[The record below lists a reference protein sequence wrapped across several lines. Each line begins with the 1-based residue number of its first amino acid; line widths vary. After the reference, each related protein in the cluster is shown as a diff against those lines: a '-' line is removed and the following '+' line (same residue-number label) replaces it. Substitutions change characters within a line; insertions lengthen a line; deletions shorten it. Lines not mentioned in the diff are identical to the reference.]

1 MKSFNLSDWALGHR
15 SLVWYFMVAFM
26 AAGLFAYL
34 QLGRQEDPDFT
45 IKTMVIGAQWPGA
58 SPEEMTR
65 QVTDRIEKK
74 LEELESLDYTKS
86 VTVAGQTTVFV
97 YLRDTTKA
105 ADVKPT
111 WIRVR
116 NMIADIKG
124 DFPQGVIGPGF
135 NDRFGDV
142 FGNIY
147 AFTSDGL
154 SQRQLR
160 DEVEDVRARV
170 LTVPEVGKVD
180 ILGAQDEVIYLEFST
195 RKIAALGLDI
205 HAIMSS
211 LQGQNAVAASG
222 VFQEGPER
230 VSVRV
235 NGQFTSESS
244 LKAINLRINDRFF
257 PLTDVATITRGY
269 VDPPNTLFRY
279 NGQPAIAL
287 AIGMKSG
294 ANLLHF
300 GEALEEEMRKVTA
313 DLPIGVGVHK
323 VADQPVVVEEAVHG
337 FTKALFEAVVI
348 VLGISFLS
356 LGMRAGLVV
365 AIAIPLVLA
374 ITFVVMEYA
383 GISLQRISLGA
394 LIIALGLLV
403 DDAMIAVEMM
413 VARLEVGEPLN
424 KAATYVYTST
434 AFPMLTG
441 TLVTVAGFIP
451 IGLNSSNAGEFTF
464 TLFVVIAVS
473 LIVSWVVAVLFTPL
487 LGVTILP
494 AKMKG
499 HHEQKGRV
507 AQMFARL
514 LLFCMHH
521 RWTTISVTVAAFL
534 LALFGMQFVQQQFF
548 PSSDRAELVIDWSL
562 PQNASIADTNA
573 QMARFEREQLQDNAS
588 VEHWSTYVGTGAPRF
603 VLSFDVQTANTWFGQ
618 QVIVTKGGIK
628 ARDKVKAQ
636 FEEYL
641 SKTFPGTDTYVK
653 LLEVG
658 PPVGRPVQYRLS
670 GPDIAKVRELSQK
683 LAGVVRSS
691 PDLGNVAFDW
701 MEPAR
706 VVKVDVLQDKA
717 RQLGVTSEDI
727 ATALKSVLDGTP
739 ITQVRDSI
747 YLVNV
752 TARATS
758 TERASID
765 TLRDLQLAGLGGQ
778 SVPLG
783 AVANLRYELEQPTI
797 WRRARIPTVT
807 LKAGVVTNVQP
818 KTIADQLAPKMA
830 EFSKE
835 LPAGYSL
842 KLGGSVEESA
852 KSQAPIV
859 AVVPLML
866 FVMAT
871 VLMLQ
876 LQSFSRLF
884 LVFAVA
890 PLAVIGVVMA
900 MLPSGAPLGFVA
912 ILGVLALIGILVRNS
927 VILIVQIE
935 DLRKEGRQAWDAVVE
950 ATEHRMRPILLT
962 AAAASLALIPIARE
976 IFWGPMA
983 YAMMGGIIVGTL
995 LTLLF
1000 LPALYVAW
1008 FRIQPVQGDHPST
1021 HETADFAHDIPS
1033 LEKTSAQNAPV
1044 PVLEAQ
1050 F

>member
-15 SLVWYFMVAFM
+15 SLVWYFMIAFM

-45 IKTMVIGAQWPGA
+45 IKTMVVQAQWPGA

-65 QVTDRIEKK
+65 QITDRIEKK

-97 YLRDTTKA
+97 YLRDSTKA

-160 DEVEDVRARV
+160 DHVEDIRAKV
-170 LTVPEVGKVD
+170 LTVPDVGKVD

-195 RKIAALGLDI
+195 RKIAALGLDV

-211 LQGQNAVAASG
+211 LQGQNAVAPSG

-230 VSVRV
+230 ISVRV
-235 NGQFTSESS
+235 NGQFTSEAS
-244 LKAINLRINDRFF
+244 LKAVNLRINDRFF

-269 VDPPNTLFRY
+269 ADPARTLFRY
-279 NGQPAIAL
+279 NGESAIAL

-300 GEALEEEMRKVTA
+300 GEALKEEMSRITA
-313 DLPIGVGVHK
+313 DLPVGVGVHL
-323 VADQPVVVEEAVHG
+323 VADQPVVVEHAVSG
-337 FTKALFEAVVI
+337 FTEALFEAVII

-374 ITFVVMEYA
+374 ITFVVMAYA

-413 VARLEVGEPLN
+413 VARLEVGDPLE
-424 KAATYVYTST
+424 KAATHVYTST

-451 IGLNSSNAGEFTF
+451 IGLNNSNAGEFTF

-473 LIVSWVVAVLFTPL
+473 LIVSWIVAVLFTPL

-494 AKMKG
+494 ARMKG

-507 AQMFARL
+507 AQLFTRL
-514 LLFCMHH
+514 LLVCMHR
-521 RWTTISVTVAAFL
+521 RWTTIGVTVAAFL
-534 LALFGMQFVQQQFF
+534 LALFGMNFVQQQFF
-548 PSSDRAELVIDWSL
+548 PSSDRAELVIDWNL
-562 PQNASIADTNA
+562 PQNASIADTNS
-573 QMARFEREQLQDNAS
+573 QMARFEREQLQGSNS
-588 VEHWSTYVGTGAPRF
+588 VDHWSSYVGTGSPRF

-618 QVIVTKGGIK
+618 MVVVTRGGIK
-628 ARDKVKAQ
+628 ARDQVKAQ
-636 FEEYL
+636 FEDYL
-641 SKTFPGTDTYVK
+641 KKTFPGTDTYVK

-658 PPVGRPVQYRLS
+658 PPVGRPVQFRLS
-670 GPDIAKVRELSQK
+670 GPDIAKVRDLAQK
-683 LAGVVRSS
+683 LAGIVRSS
-691 PDLGNVAFDW
+691 PDLGNVVFDW

-727 ATALKSVLDGTP
+727 ASTLNSVLEGTP

-747 YLVNV
+747 YLVSV
-752 TARATS
+752 TGRATAA
-758 TERASID
+758 ERASID
-765 TLRDLQLAGLGGQ
+765 TLRDLQLTALGGQ

-797 WRRARIPTVT
+797 WRRARIPTIT
-807 LKAGVVTNVQP
+807 LKAGIVGNAQP
-818 KTIADQLAPKMA
+818 KTVVDQLAPKVA
-830 EFSKE
+830 EFTKA
-835 LPAGYSL
+835 LPAGYSVHI
-842 KLGGSVEESA
+842 GGSVEESA

-871 VLMLQ
+871 VLMIQ
-876 LQSFSRLF
+876 LQSFHRLF

-900 MLPSGAPLGFVA
+900 LLPSGAPLGFVA

-935 DLRKEGRQAWDAVVE
+935 DLRKEGRPAWDAVVE

-1008 FRIQPVQGDHPST
+1008 FRIHPDHNDNSSM
-1021 HETADFAHDIPS
+1021 HEPAAPAHDISP
-1033 LEKTSAQNAPV
+1033 EPVSAAAPV
-1044 PVLEAQ
+1044 PVLEPQ
-1050 F
+1050 I

>member
-15 SLVWYFMVAFM
+15 SLVWYFMIAFM
-26 AAGLFAYL
+26 AAGLFSYL
-34 QLGRQEDPDFT
+34 HLGRQEDPDFT
-45 IKTMVIGAQWPGA
+45 IKTMVIQAQWPGA
-58 SPEEMTR
+58 SAEEITR
-65 QVTDRIEKK
+65 QVTERIEKK

-97 YLRDTTKA
+97 YLRDSTKA
-105 ADVKPT
+105 SDVTPT
-111 WIRVR
+111 WVRVR
-116 NMIADIKG
+116 NMVADIKG
-124 DFPQGVIGPGF
+124 DFPQGVIGPFF

-160 DEVEDVRARV
+160 DRVEEIRGKI
-170 LTVPEVGKVD
+170 LTVPDVGKVD

-195 RKIAALGLDI
+195 RKIAALGLDTRSI
-205 HAIMSS
+205 IAS
-211 LQGQNAVAASG
+211 LQGQNAVTPSG
-222 VFQEGPER
+222 VFEAGPER
-230 VSVRV
+230 ISVRV
-235 NGQFTSESS
+235 NGQFASEAS
-244 LKAINLRINDRFF
+244 LKAINLRVNDRFF

-269 VDPPNTLFRY
+269 ADPAATLFRFD
-279 NGQPAIAL
+279 GQPAIAL

-294 ANLLHF
+294 ANLLKF
-300 GEALEEEMRKVTA
+300 GDALKQEMSEIIA
-313 DLPIGVGVHK
+313 DLPIGVGVHL
-323 VADQPVVVEEAVHG
+323 VADQPLVVEHAVSG
-337 FTKALFEAVVI
+337 FTEALFEAVAI
-348 VLGISFLS
+348 VLAISFFS
-356 LGMRAGLVV
+356 LGLRAGLVV

-374 ITFVVMEYA
+374 ITFVVMAYA

-413 VARLEVGEPLN
+413 VARLEAGDALT

-451 IGLNSSNAGEFTF
+451 IGLNTSNAGEYTF

-473 LIVSWVVAVLFTPL
+473 LVVSWIVAVLFTPL

-494 AKMKG
+494 TKMKA
-499 HHEQKGRV
+499 HHETKGKS
-507 AQMFARL
+507 ARRFSGL
-514 LLFCMHH
+514 LVMCMQH
-521 RWTTISVTVAAFL
+521 RWTTIGVTVGAFL
-534 LALFGMQFVQQQFF
+534 LALVGMQFVPQQFF
-548 PSSDRAELVIDWSL
+548 PSSDRDELIIDWNL

-573 QMARFEREQLQDNAS
+573 QMARFEREQLQGNDG
-588 VEHWSTYVGTGAPRF
+588 VDHWSTYVGTGAPRF

-618 QVIVTKGGIK
+618 MVVVTKGGINV
-628 ARDKVKAQ
+628 RDRLKAQ
-636 FEEYL
+636 FEAYL
-641 SKTFPGTDTYVK
+641 KKTFPGTDSLVK

-670 GPDIAKVRELSQK
+670 GPDIAKVREISQR
-683 LAGVVRSS
+683 LAAIVRTNPHLDTVV
-691 PDLGNVAFDW
+691 FDW

-717 RQLGVTSEDI
+717 RQLGITSEDI
-727 ATALKSVLDGTP
+727 ATTLNGVLDGTS

-752 TARATS
+752 VGRATAP
-758 TERASID
+758 ERASID
-765 TLRDLQLAGLGGQ
+765 TLRDLQLIGLGGQ

-783 AVANLRYELEQPTI
+783 AVATLHYEMEQPTI
-797 WRRARIPTVT
+797 WRRSRIPTIT
-807 LKAGVVTNVQP
+807 LKASILDTAQP
-818 KTIADQLAPKMA
+818 KTAVDQLAPQVA
-830 EFSKE
+830 EFAKG
-835 LPAGYSL
+835 LPAGYSVAI
-842 KLGGSVEESA
+842 GGAVEESA
-852 KSQAPIV
+852 KSQAPIE

-866 FVMAT
+866 FIMAT
-871 VLMLQ
+871 ILMIQ
-876 LQSFSRLF
+876 LQSFARLF

-890 PLAVIGVVMA
+890 PLALIGVVLA
-900 MLPSGAPLGFVA
+900 LLPSGAPLGFVA
-912 ILGVLALIGILVRNS
+912 ILGVLALIGILIRNS

-935 DLRKEGRQAWDAVVE
+935 HLKEAGRPIWEAVVE
-950 ATEHRMRPILLT
+950 ATEHRMRPIMLT

-983 YAMMGGIIVGTL
+983 FAMMGGIIVGTV

-1008 FRIQPVQGDHPST
+1008 FRVKEPARSPEPASEVAHP
-1021 HETADFAHDIPS
+1021 ELKLQVADA
-1033 LEKTSAQNAPV
+1033 AV
-1044 PVLEAQ
+1044 
-1050 F
+1050 